1 MVNKS
6 IGHGNDLMVAKYD
19 FLIVA
24 CAISNGPE
32 KIVNVIVFYR
42 KQINNFPWSVVLGM
56 KSKCLKF
63 CSETTRL
70 QLVVLLEF

>member
-1 MVNKS
+1 M
-6 IGHGNDLMVAKYD
+6 
-19 FLIVA
+19 
-24 CAISNGPE
+24 ISSLWHVQFFNGPE
-32 KIVNVIVFYR
+32 KIANVIVFYR
-42 KQINNFPWSVVLGM
+42 KQINNFPWSVRLGM